1 MSSGD
6 WLTLDVGG
14 TIFKTHRSTLVS
26 VPDSVLYD
34 MFHQDNGTVR
44 KNQEGVYQ
52 LDMCTRNE
60 EGVYQLDVSPALF
73 TILLDYLRHRV
84 LMVPATVDPQHVRIL
99 AGQMKLKEV
108 VAIIDGDQ
116 GSDSGLSSVSTP
128 TKVVSVL

>member
-14 TIFKTHRSTLVS
+14 TIFKTHRSTLLS

-52 LDMCTRNE
+52 LDMCTRNQ

-84 LMVPATVDPQHVRIL
+84 LMVPATVDL
-99 AGQMKLKEV
+99 
-108 VAIIDGDQ
+108 
-116 GSDSGLSSVSTP
+116 
-128 TKVVSVL
+128 